1 MESFTV
7 IGKKNPFI
15 SYTARPDREPP
26 VDILHPKMSV
36 LESLEMNIQEVIT
49 TREPRIVPVLG
60 SAGAGKTSLFWSIKR
75 LSSENTFVVYL
86 SPQTTEQ
93 HAEKLYTSLWFA
105 WLEQHGLQF
114 LKDLGQ
120 ELMQKFGS
128 LDNLIAKL
136 PGLTAVV
143 AEALF
148 AFSDE
153 DNPQIQQTARY
164 LFSGI
169 QTNNPILPNKTQSFL
184 EDDELCFV
192 ALKLV
197 LKFVKKPVIFYFD
210 EIESL
215 FVNYG
220 ELKME
225 PEIRLLEKI
234 KRFYN
239 ECENLLIVLSSLPE
253 IWQRIIKLSTVSAVS
268 RFESPA
274 VLKRLSKDDLYELV
288 EEYMENYWQES
299 SLTGINFPSNIW
311 PFTEDELNHVLEVT
325 EGNPRESIKNL
336 RVLWNQHNEFIT
348 KFLASKLG

>member
-1 MESFTV
+1 MESFAAM
-7 IGKKNPFI
+7 GKKNPFI

-26 VDILHPKMSV
+26 VDILHPKISV

-60 SAGAGKTSLFWSIKR
+60 SAGAGKTSLFWSIKK

-93 HAEKLYTSLWFA
+93 HADKLYTSLWFA

-128 LDNLIAKL
+128 LDNLISKL

-148 AFSDE
+148 AFSNEND
-153 DNPQIQQTARY
+153 PRIQQTAKY

-253 IWQRIIKLSTVSAVS
+253 IWQRIIKMSTVSAVS
-268 RFESPA
+268 RFEAPQMI
-274 VLKRLSKDDLYELV
+274 KRLTKEDLFTLV
-288 EEYMENYWQES
+288 GEYMSNYWQES
-299 SLTGINFPSNIW
+299 NLDGINFPSKIW
-311 PFTEDELNHVLEVT
+311 PFTDDELNHILDVS
-325 EGNPRESIKNL
+325 EGNPREVIKNL
-336 RVLWNQHNEFIT
+336 RVLWNEHNEFIT
-348 KFLASKLG
+348 KFLTAKLG

>member
-1 MESFTV
+1 MESFTT

-26 VDILHPKMSV
+26 VDILTPKMSV

-60 SAGAGKTSLFWSIKR
+60 SAGAGKTSLFWSVKR
-75 LSSENTFVVYL
+75 LSNDSTFVVYL

-93 HAEKLYTSLWFA
+93 HADKLYTSLWFA

-114 LKDLGQ
+114 LKDLAN
-120 ELMQKFGS
+120 ELKQTYGS

-148 AFSDE
+148 AFSNE
-153 DNPQIQQTARY
+153 NNPQIQQTAKY

-169 QTNNPILPNKTQSFL
+169 QTNNPILPNKAQSFL

-220 ELKME
+220 EHHME

-234 KRFYN
+234 KRIYN
-239 ECENLLIVLSSLPE
+239 ECENLLIVLSSLPQ
-253 IWQRIIKLSTVSAVS
+253 IWERIIKLSTVSAVS

-274 VLKRLSKDDLYELV
+274 VLKRLSKDDLNKLV
-288 EEYMENYWQES
+288 SEYMKNYWNDCGLES
-299 SLTGINFPSNIW
+299 INFPSKTW
-311 PFTEDELNHVLEVT
+311 PFTDEELQHILDVS

-336 RVLWNQHNEFIT
+336 RVLWNEHNEFIN
-348 KFLASKLG
+348 KFLMAKLG

>member
-1 MESFTV
+1 MESFTAV
-7 IGKKNPFI
+7 GKKNPFI

-26 VDILHPKMSV
+26 VDILQPKMSV

-75 LSSENTFVVYL
+75 LSGESTFVVYL

-93 HAEKLYTSLWFA
+93 HADKLYTSLWFA
-105 WLEQHGLQF
+105 LLEQHDMQF

-148 AFSDE
+148 AFSNE

-239 ECENLLIVLSSLPE
+239 ECENLLIVLSSLPQ
-253 IWQRIIKLSTVSAVS
+253 IWERIIKLSTVSAVS
-268 RFESPA
+268 RFESPSII
-274 VLKRLSKDDLYELV
+274 KRLSKDDLYTLV
-288 EEYMENYWQES
+288 AEYMSNYWKES
-299 SLTGINFPSNIW
+299 SLDDINFPTKIW
-311 PFTEDELNHVLEVT
+311 PFTDDELQHILDVS

-336 RVLWNQHNEFIT
+336 RVLWNQHHEFIT
-348 KFLASKLG
+348 KYLSSKLG